1 MIRIVAASQTR
12 SPTSLRPTT
21 TPTPAPSVT
30 PSFITPIPTQLPSTN
45 SPSQATIGLNS
56 GTITNKGSTS
66 ASTVMIASV
75 VACIVVIL
83 IMIGIVAYCMNK
95 NKAKMSPYDIWTNY
109 YSEKKVPTQA
119 KPQSIVNE
127 DIHHFYSKNQRASIN
142 PNPVFTPHLSANPSY
157 RNSQLGGQLGS
168 QRNSIR
174 ISRGNPR
181 TILFPLTPSPPFG
194 EF

>member
-1 MIRIVAASQTR
+1 MIRIVATSQTR
-12 SPTSLRPTT
+12 TPTSLRPTT
-21 TPTPAPSVT
+21 NPTPTPSET
-30 PSFITPIPTQLPSTN
+30 PSFIIPSQLPSTN

-66 ASTVMIASV
+66 TSTVMIASV
-75 VACIVVIL
+75 VACIVIIL

-95 NKAKMSPYDIWTNY
+95 NKAKMSPYDIWNNY
-109 YSEKKVPTQA
+109 YSEKKVPAQT

-127 DIHHFYSKNQRASIN
+127 DMHHFYSKNQRTSIN

-174 ISRGNPR
+174 ISIPNRKPQTNYA
-181 TILFPLTPSPPFG
+181 L
-194 EF
+194 